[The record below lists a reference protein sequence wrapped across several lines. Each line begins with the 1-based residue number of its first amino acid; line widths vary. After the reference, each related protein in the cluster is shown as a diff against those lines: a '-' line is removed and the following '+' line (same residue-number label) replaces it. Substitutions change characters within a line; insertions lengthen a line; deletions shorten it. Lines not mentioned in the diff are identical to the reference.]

1 MAENPEQSELVPENE
16 ATIAEKAP
24 DNEPPAPEPKKRGR
38 PAGAKDKA
46 PRKPRTRIIEE
57 PPTPPPPPPAPP
69 AAPPKA
75 ARAAKPREERPEP
88 KAPEPAEMSPRTM
101 FRVAS
106 AHIASLQSERENA
119 RRQYWQD
126 AIARTLR

>member
-1 MAENPEQSELVPENE
+1 MAEQSEQSELVSENE
-16 ATIAEKAP
+16 PTIAEQAP
-24 DNEPPAPEPKKRGR
+24 AEEAIPEPKKRGR

-57 PPTPPPPPPAPP
+57 PPTPPPTP
-69 AAPPKA
+69 APPKA
-75 ARAAKPREERPEP
+75 ARVAKAREEPRVE
-88 KAPEPAEMSPRTM
+88 AAREPAPMSPRTM

-106 AHIASLQSERENA
+106 DHIATLHSERESA
-119 RRQYWQD
+119 RRAYWQD

>member
-1 MAENPEQSELVPENE
+1 MADNPEQSEVVSENE
-16 ATIAEKAP
+16 PTIAEQAP
-24 DNEPPAPEPKKRGR
+24 AEEATPEPKKRGR

-46 PRKPRTRIIEE
+46 PRKPRTRIVEE
-57 PPTPPPPPPAPP
+57 PPTPPPPPPTP
-69 AAPPKA
+69 AAPKA
-75 ARAAKPREERPEP
+75 RVAKAREEVRAEPARA
-88 KAPEPAEMSPRTM
+88 EPAREPRSPRTM

-106 AHIASLQSERENA
+106 EHIATLHSERESA